1 MAARRIPIATVGI
14 VGAGQLGLMLCDAA
28 RRLGI
33 ATRVLAASDDD
44 PAVARADSYIIG
56 DRLDPQAVAELAAR
70 SDVVTFEIEHADT
83 SLLDP
88 SSPPDDTGSAVRPSS
103 AALETIRDKWLQR
116 SALEA
121 AGIPGPRAALW
132 ARPGAPD
139 GAGETADSLDE
150 TVGRAGGAQ
159 DVAGTKERPDAP
171 DGAGATADRAGGSP
185 LPPGMS
191 HPDPLPPGM
200 SYPVVQ
206 KLRRGGYDGRGVTIL
221 RSESDSPLGGESL
234 VEECVSIERE
244 VSVLVA
250 RTPSG
255 AEAVYPPVLMEFD
268 HEANINTL
276 CALPSGLAHEHAQR
290 ASEIAAQAVRSLDIV
305 GICAVELFITTDGRI
320 LVNELAPRPHNSGHL
335 TIEAS
340 ATSQFE
346 QHLRAILDLPL
357 GSTQTVRPAVMVNLL
372 GQGEAGDPSI
382 EGLNSLLALPE
393 VHLHLYDKR
402 PSKPG
407 RKMGHVTVCGETI
420 DVARERA
427 AAVRRTALV
436 TGISSGNRSR

>member
-1 MAARRIPIATVGI
+1 MEARSLPIATVGI

-33 ATRVLAASDDD
+33 ATRVLAGTPDD
-44 PAVARADSYIIG
+44 PAVARADAHIIG
-56 DRLDPQAVAELAAR
+56 DRFDSEALGRLAGQ
-70 SDVVTFEIEHADT
+70 SNVVTFEIEHADT
-83 SLLDP
+83 TALAG
-88 SSPPDDTGSAVRPSS
+88 TTAAVYPAP
-103 AALETIRDKWLQR
+103 AALETIRDKWRQR

-121 AGIPGPRAALW
+121 AGVPGPRAALW
-132 ARPGAPD
+132 ERS
-139 GAGETADSLDE
+139 SL
-150 TVGRAGGAQ
+150 
-159 DVAGTKERPDAP
+159 GT
-171 DGAGATADRAGGSP
+171 GQGFAGATSGESPSHSP
-185 LPPGMS
+185 LPEGMI
-191 HPDPLPPGM
+191 
-200 SYPVVQ
+200 YPVVQ
-206 KLRRGGYDGRGVTIL
+206 KLRRGGYDGRGVAIL
-221 RSESDSPLGGESL
+221 RDELDVPLPGESL

-268 HEANINTL
+268 PEANINTL
-276 CALPSGLAHEHAQR
+276 CALPSGLSPKVAEQAIG
-290 ASEIAAQAVRSLDIV
+290 IAAHAVRSLDIV
-305 GICAVELFITTDGRI
+305 GICAVELFIATDGRV

-357 GSTQTVRPAVMVNLL
+357 GSTATVRPAVMVNLL
-372 GQGEAGDPSI
+372 GSGDAGDPAI

-407 RKMGHVTVCGETI
+407 RKMGHVTICGGTI
-420 DVARERA
+420 DEARERA
-427 AAVRRTALV
+427 AVVRRTAVV
-436 TGISSGNRSR
+436 TGMGSAPGSEKRT

>member
-1 MAARRIPIATVGI
+1 MGARRIPIATVGI

-33 ATRVLAASDDD
+33 ATCVLAASADD
-44 PAVARADSYIIG
+44 PAVARADSYTVG
-56 DRLDPQAVAELAAR
+56 DRLDPQALRRLAAR
-70 SDVVTFEIEHADT
+70 SDVVTFEIEHVDT
-83 SLLDP
+83 SLLDAAGTAVHP
-88 SSPPDDTGSAVRPSS
+88 SP

-116 SALEA
+116 SALES

-132 ARPGAPD
+132 ERQDAPERPRGIAGRTGGAPSVE
-139 GAGETADSLDE
+139 GAKERAGETADC
-150 TVGRAGGAQ
+150 VGN
-159 DVAGTKERPDAP
+159 
-171 DGAGATADRAGGSP
+171 SP
-185 LPPGMS
+185 LPPGMN
-191 HPDPLPPGM
+191 
-200 SYPVVQ
+200 YPVVQ
-206 KLRRGGYDGRGVTIL
+206 KLRRGGYDGRGVAIL
-221 RSESDSPLGGESL
+221 RSESDSPLGGESI

-250 RTPSG
+250 RSPSG

-268 HEANINTL
+268 HEANINIL
-276 CALPSGLAHEHAQR
+276 CALPAGLPQEHAER

-305 GICAVELFITTDGRI
+305 GICAVELFIATDGRI

-357 GSTQTVRPAVMVNLL
+357 GSTQTVRPAVMINLL
-372 GQGEAGDPSI
+372 GQGEAGDPAI
-382 EGLNSLLALPE
+382 EGLNSLLGLPE
-393 VHLHLYDKR
+393 VHLHLYDKH

-407 RKMGHVTVCGETI
+407 RKMGHVTVCGETT

-427 AAVRRTALV
+427 AAVRRTAVV
-436 TGISSGNRSR
+436 TGISSGNGNQ